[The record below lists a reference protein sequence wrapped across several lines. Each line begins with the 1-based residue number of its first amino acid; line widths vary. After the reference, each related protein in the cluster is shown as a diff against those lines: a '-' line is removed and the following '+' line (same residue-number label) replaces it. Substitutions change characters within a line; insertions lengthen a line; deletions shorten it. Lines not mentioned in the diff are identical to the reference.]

1 MFPMLA
7 YALSSLNVTNQ
18 TSVNETG
25 LLLRMGKLNDLSS
38 YNYVYMYLSGP

>member
-18 TSVNETG
+18 LNLYVNETG
-25 LLLRMGKLNDLSS
+25 LLLRMGKLNDLS
-38 YNYVYMYLSGP
+38 GP